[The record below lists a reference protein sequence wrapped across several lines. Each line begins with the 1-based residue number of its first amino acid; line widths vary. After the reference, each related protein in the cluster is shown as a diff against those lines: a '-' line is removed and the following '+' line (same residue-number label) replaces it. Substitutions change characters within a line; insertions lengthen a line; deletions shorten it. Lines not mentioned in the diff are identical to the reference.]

1 MYLSRFQMTSILEP
15 FLSKRSPNE
24 TGTCSV
30 YANVNVVKNVENN
43 EDDVFTI
50 KDDTAETSYNIKAP
64 TVIASQ
70 IKITSS
76 NTEIDNDNKNAVNKS
91 YCDSNYIRKVNPLT
105 LDQIST
111 LSISLRTPFGNV
123 PIGTSYYNYT
133 DDNGVIQGVPAAKIN
148 GGNFFYSDRA
158 YFTNPISIYGTR
170 NIEFNTNAKG
180 QIAES
185 AYPQGKLSNLVPS
198 TITSPQLNTLLVQ
211 GLGDNVCPTYNYCQ
225 NNFIRDGASTVKFGG
240 LEISNAND
248 EFRFSLFSANNRNYL
263 RILQNNSQFIYFRN
277 DLVQIPTK
285 LGIGYTGIQF
295 NTNERE
301 NKVSGIFPQ
310 GLLKN
315 LVPSTITSDELASYA
330 QYNIMDN
337 VCPTYQFTE
346 NTYVKKSDYPS
357 SGIIAHK
364 KIGSLTSVSDS
375 GYIEKKVVSETLTP
389 FFSTSLDFNA
399 FPTPNTDDMLEISIN
414 GQIQII
420 SYTGSLVTTF
430 IGKSAG
436 VAGLISLFLKLKDE
450 KNKEIGIPL
459 NWAVISY
466 DNSTMIE
473 SATISI
479 NTTTKIPATQV
490 LTETMPTT
498 GIIQY
503 YSANYTNN
511 NLRFYPN
518 FDIYATLI
526 RTT

>member
-1 MYLSRFQMTSILEP
+1 MTSILEP

-43 EDDVFTI
+43 EGDVFTI
-50 KDDTAETSYNIKAP
+50 KDDTAETTYNIKAP
-64 TVIASQ
+64 TVEANQ
-70 IKITSS
+70 VKITSS
-76 NTEIDNDNKNAVNKS
+76 NTEIDNDDKNAVNKS
-91 YCDSNYIRKVNPLT
+91 YCDNNYIKKTDPLR
-105 LDQIST
+105 LDQISA
-111 LSISLRTPFGNV
+111 LSISLRTPYGDV

-133 DDNGVIQGVPAAKIN
+133 DSDGVIHGVPAVKIN
-148 GGNFFYSDRA
+148 GGNYFYNDRA
-158 YFTNPISIYGTR
+158 YFTKPISIYGTR
-170 NIEFNTNAKG
+170 NIEFNTNAIG
-180 QIAES
+180 QIADS
-185 AYPQGKLSNLVPS
+185 GYPQGKLSNLVTS
-198 TITSPQLNTLLVQ
+198 TITTTQLNTLLVQ

-225 NNFIRDGASTVKFGG
+225 NNFIRDGASSVKFGG
-240 LEISNAND
+240 LEISNAD
-248 EFRFSLFSANNRNYL
+248 DVFKFSIFSSNGKTYL
-263 RILQNNSQFIYFRN
+263 RMLQNNSQFIYFRD
-277 DLVQIPTK
+277 DLIQIPTK
-285 LGIGYTGIQF
+285 LGISNGGGIQF
-295 NTNERE
+295 NTNE
-301 NKVSGIFPQ
+301 SGGKIASVYPQ
-310 GLLKN
+310 GVLKN
-315 LVPSTITSDELASYA
+315 LVPSTITSDELASYT

-364 KIGSLTSVSDS
+364 KIGSLTSVADS
-375 GYIEKKVVSETLTP
+375 GYIEIKVVSEALTS
-389 FFSTSLDFNA
+389 FFSTSLDFNT

-450 KNKEIGIPL
+450 NNKKIGIPL

-473 SATISI
+473 SAIISI
-479 NTTTKIPATQV
+479 NTTTKLPATQV
-490 LTETMPTT
+490 LTDTIPTT

>member
-50 KDDTAETSYNIKAP
+50 KDDTAETTYNIKAP
-64 TVIASQ
+64 TIKANQ

-76 NTEIDNDNKNAVNKS
+76 NTEIDNDNKNGVNKS
-91 YCDSNYIRKVNPLT
+91 YCDSNYIKKTNPLR
-105 LDQIST
+105 LDMISA
-111 LSISLRTPFGNV
+111 LNISLRTPFGDV

-133 DDNGVIQGVPAAKIN
+133 DSDGVVQGVPAVKIN
-148 GGNFFYSDRA
+148 GGNFFYNERA
-158 YFTNPISIYGTR
+158 YFTKPISIYGTK
-170 NIEFNTNAKG
+170 NIEFNTDARG
-180 QIAES
+180 QIADKN
-185 AYPQGKLSNLVPS
+185 YPQGKLMNLIPS
-198 TITSPQLNTLLVQ
+198 TIPTPQLNTLLIQ
-211 GLGDNVCPTYNYCQ
+211 GFGDNVCPTYSYCR
-225 NNFIRDGASTVKFGG
+225 NNFIRNGASSVKFGG
-240 LEISNAND
+240 LEISNADD
-248 EFRFSLFSANNRNYL
+248 EFKFSLFSANNRNYL

-277 DLVQIPTK
+277 DLVQIPTM
-285 LGIGYTGIQF
+285 LGMGSTGIQF
-295 NTNERE
+295 NTSESGG
-301 NKVSGIFPQ
+301 KVAGVYPQ

-364 KIGSLTSVSDS
+364 KIGSLTSVADS
-375 GYIEKKVVSETLTP
+375 GYIEKKVVSEALTA
-389 FFSTSLDFNA
+389 FFSTSLDFNT

-414 GQIQII
+414 GQIQIL

-430 IGKSAG
+430 IGKNAG

-466 DNSTMIE
+466 DNSTTIE
-473 SATISI
+473 STIISI

-490 LTETMPTT
+490 LTETLPTT

>member
-1 MYLSRFQMTSILEP
+1 MTSILEP

-105 LDQIST
+105 LDQISA
-111 LSISLRTPFGNV
+111 LSISLRTPFGDV

-170 NIEFNTNAKG
+170 NIEFNTNARG

-225 NNFIRDGASTVKFGG
+225 NNFIRDGASTVKFGE

-248 EFRFSLFSANNRNYL
+248 EFRFSLFSTNNRNYL

-285 LGIGYTGIQF
+285 LGIGSTGIQF
-295 NTNERE
+295 NTNE
-301 NKVSGIFPQ
+301 SGGKNAGVYPQ

-330 QYNIMDN
+330 RYNIMDN
-337 VCPTYQFTE
+337 VCPTYQYCE
-346 NTYVKKSDYPS
+346 NTY
-357 SGIIAHK
+357 A
-364 KIGSLTSVSDS
+364 KIGSGPDMTGYQKILMRKRLRKNGETYVTAVLKKEKETTFIESTVDFSD
-375 GYIEKKVVSETLTP
+375 
-389 FFSTSLDFNA
+389 
-399 FPTPNTDDMLEISIN
+399 FPTPNEDDELEFWIMGYIDIAKGKDS
-414 GQIQII
+414 
-420 SYTGSLVTTF
+420 GSSTPLTVA
-430 IGKSAG
+430 GKGDG
-436 VAGLISLFLKLKDE
+436 VAGLISLNYVIN
-450 KNKEIGIPL
+450 NKTSIPL
-459 NWAVISY
+459 NWSVKY
-466 DNSTMIE
+466 
-473 SATISI
+473 ATSDTAYITI
-479 NTTTKIPATQV
+479 NTVGRVFASKILSGTLPTKTT
-490 LTETMPTT
+490 LS
-498 GIIQY
+498 Y
-503 YSANYTNN
+503 YSVNYTNN
-511 NLRFYPN
+511 PLLFTINLEV
-518 FDIYATLI
+518 YATLI